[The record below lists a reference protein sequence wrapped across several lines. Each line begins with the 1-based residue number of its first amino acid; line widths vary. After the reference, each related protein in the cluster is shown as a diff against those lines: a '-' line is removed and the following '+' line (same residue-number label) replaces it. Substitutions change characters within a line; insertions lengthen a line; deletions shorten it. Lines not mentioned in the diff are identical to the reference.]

1 MPIIHVSET
10 TLLHL
15 ISKLFSGR
23 VVLPGSRRP
32 KRRSIAARL
41 LPLTACCSLFRAI
54 CQQEVKLID
63 SDRPSARE
71 RLNEGRRGDSDVS
84 AEEVARPRSASANG
98 TETPTTAGNIPNGG

>member
-1 MPIIHVSET
+1 MLIINVSEAP
-10 TLLHL
+10 LLHL

-41 LPLTACCSLFRAI
+41 LPLTACFSLFRAI

-63 SDRPSARE
+63 SDRPSDRE
-71 RLNEGRRGDSDVS
+71 RTNEGRRSDSDVR
-84 AEEVARPRSASANG
+84 AEEVVRPRSASANG
-98 TETPTTAGNIPNGG
+98 TETPTTAGYIANGG